1 MKYKCPCC
9 GKKTL
14 IEEPHGTYQICPIC
28 HWEDDY
34 VQFMSPDY
42 IGGANKKS
50 LNETRKEFQKARYEY
65 LKKINQ
71 KKLKE
76 KKWKNNVLFMEFLQS
91 IKEIKIISEKQS
103 KEILDNV
110 YNRFNL
116 YDSGHVIW
124 NTFKG
129 KQEIVSYSDLTKYI
143 NIDNNYYIIWDNNDI
158 PMIKCTLK
166 SVIANVDDTEAVS
179 INFLIVSE
187 DYNIILESKK
197 TGYVHMGIFE

>member
-1 MKYKCPCC
+1 MD
-9 GKKTL
+9 GQKK
-14 IEEPHGTYQICPIC
+14 E
-28 HWEDDY
+28 
-34 VQFMSPDY
+34 
-42 IGGANKKS
+42 
-50 LNETRKEFQKARYEY
+50 RYEY
-65 LKKINQ
+65 LKRINQ
-71 KKLKE
+71 EKIKE
-76 KKWKNNVLFMEFLQS
+76 NKWKNNVLFMEFIQS
-91 IKEIKIISEKQS
+91 IKEFNIIFENQS

-124 NTFKG
+124 NNFKG

-143 NIDNNYYIIWDNNDI
+143 NVDNNYYIIWDNNDI

-166 SVIANVDDTEAVS
+166 SVIDNVDDTEAVS

-197 TGYVHMGIFE
+197 TGYVHMGILE

>member
-1 MKYKCPCC
+1 MKYTCPCC

-14 IEEPHGTYQICPIC
+14 TEEPPGTYQICPIC

-34 VQFMSPDY
+34 VQFMNPDY
-42 IGGANKKS
+42 RGGANKKS

-71 KKLKE
+71 EKIKE

-91 IKEIKIISEKQS
+91 IQEIKIISENQS
-103 KEILDNV
+103 KKIIDNI
-110 YNRFNL
+110 YTRFNL

-129 KQEIVSYSDLTKYI
+129 KQEIISYSDLTKYI
-143 NIDNNYYIIWDNNDI
+143 NVDNSYYIIWDNNDI
-158 PMIKCTLK
+158 PMIKCKLK
-166 SVIANVDDTEAVS
+166 SLIDNVDDTEAVS
-179 INFLIVSE
+179 INFWIVSE

-197 TGYVHMGIFE
+197 MVMCIWE